1 MTDLPD
7 TVRSGDGAAGT
18 AEAYCPAC
26 GQSFPPDHARCPNDG
41 TKLVRLAGQVD
52 PLIGRVFEQR
62 YEIRSRLGAGG
73 MGAVYRGWQ
82 VSVDRE
88 VAIKVIDP
96 RLSGNRS
103 VVKRFLREARLSS
116 RLGQPSIVN
125 VYDFG
130 QTEDGILYIVMELVR
145 GHTLGDE
152 LEAHRA
158 LGLHRTI
165 TIGVQLCDALD
176 AAHKQGIVHRDLKPG
191 NVILLD
197 EPAGRDL
204 IKVLD
209 FGLAKSLDHDP
220 ISNVTR
226 SDALLGTP
234 LYMSPEQIA
243 GQPTD
248 ARADLYALGCML
260 HEMLSGSAPFGA
272 PTVERVLANH
282 IYELAAPLP
291 ADVPP
296 ALADLIARLIAKH
309 AADRP
314 QTAAEVRDALFAELE
329 RPSGLVARPRGAPL
343 SSPGPAAPPITL
355 PPITPP
361 PGAPPLTLPPN
372 AVGTRR
378 RRWPL
383 AIALGALAGVAIGVA
398 VLRGVPAHPSSEA
411 SPGAPAHPSSEPLP
425 GAPAPPSSEP
435 LPGAT
440 PASTAGTMP
449 GSSAGAAPTATSD
462 AASDAVLPDA
472 AVVERVIL
480 DAGVPV
486 DAPPDAGRRPSREP
500 ARAPVRPPRH
510 VTPVPIDAGS
520 ELEFYRPDAGR

>member
-7 TVRSGDGAAGT
+7 TLPSGNA
-18 AEAYCPAC
+18 AEAYCPTC
-26 GQSFPPDHARCPNDG
+26 GHSFPPDHARCPNDG
-41 TKLVRLAGQVD
+41 ARLVRLAGQVD

-62 YEIRSRLGAGG
+62 YEVRSRLGAGG

-103 VVKRFLREARLSS
+103 AVKRFLREARLSS

-152 LEAHRA
+152 LRARHA
-158 LGLHRTI
+158 LGLHRTM

-197 EPAGRDL
+197 EPPGRDL

-243 GQPTD
+243 GQATD

-260 HEMLSGSAPFGA
+260 HEMLSGSPPFGA
-272 PTVERVLANH
+272 PTIECVLANH
-282 IYELAAPLP
+282 LYELAAPLP
-291 ADVPP
+291 ADIPP
-296 ALADLIARLIAKH
+296 ALGDLIARLIAKH
-309 AADRP
+309 PADRP

-329 RPSGLVARPRGAPL
+329 RTSGLAPHPRIAPL
-343 SSPGPAAPPITL
+343 SSPPPTA

-361 PGAPPLTLPPN
+361 ADIGVAP
-372 AVGTRR
+372 R
-378 RRWPL
+378 RRWP
-383 AIALGALAGVAIGVA
+383 AVIALAALAGVAIAVA
-398 VLRGVPAHPSSEA
+398 VLRGVPDRPPIDAGPAREPAAA
-411 SPGAPAHPSSEPLP
+411 SATVIDAGPTPAVDAVADAGIARDVVLD
-425 GAPAPPSSEP
+425 AAAPP
-435 LPGAT
+435 A
-440 PASTAGTMP
+440 
-449 GSSAGAAPTATSD
+449 
-462 AASDAVLPDA
+462 
-472 AVVERVIL
+472 
-480 DAGVPV
+480 
-486 DAPPDAGRRPSREP
+486 DAPPDAGQRPPRDPGRGP
-500 ARAPVRPPRH
+500 ARPPRH
-510 VTPVPIDAGS
+510 AAPVPLDAGG
-520 ELEFYRPDAGR
+520 ELEFYHADAGR

>member
-7 TVRSGDGAAGT
+7 TVRSGDAAAAGT

-26 GQSFPPDHARCPNDG
+26 GQSFPPDHERCPTDG
-41 TKLVRLAGQVD
+41 ARLVRLAGQVD

-152 LEAHRA
+152 LAARHA
-158 LGLHRTI
+158 LGLHRTM

-197 EPAGRDL
+197 EPPGRDL

-209 FGLAKSLDHDP
+209 LGLAKSLDHDP

-260 HEMLSGSAPFGA
+260 HEMLSGSPPFGA

-291 ADVPP
+291 AEVPP

-329 RPSGLVARPRGAPL
+329 RTSGRLPRPRIAPL
-343 SSPGPAAPPITL
+343 SSPGPIAPPITL
-355 PPITPP
+355 P
-361 PGAPPLTLPPN
+361 ASQPLDT
-372 AVGTRR
+372 GRGR
-378 RRWPL
+378 RRWPM

-398 VLRGVPAHPSSEA
+398 VLRGVPAQPSSDAQPGRVTQPGRA
-411 SPGAPAHPSSEPLP
+411 SAAVADPTDAGPAVDAGLVEPVMRDAGAPA
-425 GAPAPPSSEP
+425 
-435 LPGAT
+435 
-440 PASTAGTMP
+440 
-449 GSSAGAAPTATSD
+449 
-462 AASDAVLPDA
+462 
-472 AVVERVIL
+472 
-480 DAGVPV
+480 
-486 DAPPDAGRRPSREP
+486 DAPPDAGRRPVREP
-500 ARAPVRPPRH
+500 AHAPVRPPRH
-510 VTPVPIDAGS
+510 APVPLDAGS
-520 ELEFYRPDAGR
+520 ELEFYRADAGR